1 MRGAGSLRRDRGI
14 DMTRRAHAASI
25 ILLLAGALLSFASP
39 VRSQGSL
46 STRLDLRTAVE
57 KAIEGNPVTKSADS
71 RVKIAEAK
79 IRESAAGTKP
89 SVSFSQ
95 SVVRSN
101 NPVFVFGS
109 LLEQGRFGPSNFSI
123 DSLNNPVGLVNFRT
137 QVNAQM
143 SLFDQRQTSTRVSLA
158 EIGRQQSVLMAE
170 AARQQLRF
178 EVIKTYYGVILERSL
193 VKVTEDAVVTA
204 GANRKKTG
212 DMVYVGMTTEAD
224 LLAADVEFA
233 GADQRRLEAQSQLT
247 ITLASFNVTIGEK
260 PDLDHQLAG
269 DLSERFFPA
278 EDLSELMRLAVENRP
293 DYRRILLD
301 VEKSRLQLKSVRDQ
315 RLPRIDA
322 FGNLG
327 YSSPYIANG
336 SSDYTLG
343 VNLTYSLFDPGRK
356 ARTEQAVEGEVLAAL
371 ERDDLGN
378 KIRMDVI
385 RSQQAFKT
393 SEAKIRVSIK
403 SIGQAEEALRIIDD
417 RYKFGLT
424 TFNEVLRAN
433 SALIRAKQDLMT
445 TRYEYYVSFARLL
458 LATGRLDDVRWFD

>member
-1 MRGAGSLRRDRGI
+1 MRKGSNTSRIRTGWLSLTVGA
-14 DMTRRAHAASI
+14 AV
-25 ILLLAGALLSFASP
+25 LSFALP
-39 VRSQGSL
+39 ATSQTSL
-46 STRLDLRTAVE
+46 LPRLDLRTAVDR
-57 KAIEGNPVTKSADS
+57 AIEGNPVTKSADS

-95 SVVRSN
+95 SVVGSN

-143 SLFDQRQTSTRVSLA
+143 PLFDQRQTSTRVSLA

-322 FGNLG
+322 FGNFG